1 MKPRILAVDDSED
14 LLALM
19 GKALGADYD
28 VVTAS
33 NGGAALMAAVAE
45 PQPTLILL
53 DIEMP
58 GMNGFDVCKALKGNA
73 STAAIPVIFLTG
85 KGEKKD
91 EMHGFEVGAVDYVA
105 KPINVA
111 VLRARVGTHVALA
124 SRHAALEG
132 MVRERTAKLE
142 HAHMELIRCLGRA
155 MESHES
161 AAVGNRFQRI
171 GQYAKLVALALGAK
185 APAAELLEKAAP
197 LHDIGKLAVPAEI
210 LRKPGS
216 LSAPDWER
224 VRRHPEYGAA
234 IIGQHEDPM
243 LQLARTVALT
253 HHENWDGA
261 GYPKGLKGEA
271 IPWMGR
277 VVAVVDAFEAMTT
290 TQFHRDPMT
299 IEQAT
304 REIVNGAGKRFDPKI
319 VEAFLKALPDMRKV
333 HASVSDQLQDI
344 IDLDFSA
351 TAAKTAAAVGAV
363 SPRAPGPA
371 LDPAAAK
378 AAAEKAAAERA
389 ASAKVA
395 MAEAAAARVAAD
407 KAAAAAKVAAE
418 RAAAAAKVAAERAA
432 AAAKPAPPKKA

>member
-1 MKPRILAVDDSED
+1 MKPRILAVDDSQD

-19 GKALGADYD
+19 GKALGAEYE
-28 VVTAS
+28 VITAD
-33 NGGAALMAAVAE
+33 NGGAALMAAVAD

-53 DIEMP
+53 DVEMP
-58 GMNGFDVCKALKGNA
+58 GMNGFEVCKALKGNA

-91 EMHGFEVGAVDYVA
+91 EMHGFELGAVDYVT

-111 VLRARVGTHVALA
+111 VLKARVATHVALA
-124 SRHAALEG
+124 SRRAALEG
-132 MVRERTAKLE
+132 MVRERTEKLE
-142 HAHMELIRCLGRA
+142 QAHMELIRCLGRA

-161 AAVGNRFQRI
+161 AAVGNRFERI

-185 APAAELLEKAAP
+185 PAAAELLEKAAP
-197 LHDIGKLAVPAEI
+197 MHDIGKLAVPAEI
-210 LRKPGS
+210 LRKPGK

-234 IIGQHEDPM
+234 IIGQHDDPM

-253 HHENWDGA
+253 HHENWDGT

-304 REIVNGAGKRFDPKI
+304 REIVNGAGKRFDPKA
-319 VEAFLKALPDMRKV
+319 VEAYLKALPEMRKV
-333 HASVSDQLQDI
+333 HAAISDQLRDI

-363 SPRAPGPA
+363 PPRPAAPASDPA
-371 LDPAAAK
+371 AAKAAAENAAAAKAAIAEAAAAK
-378 AAAEKAAAERA
+378 AAAEKAAA
-389 ASAKVA
+389 V
-395 MAEAAAARVAAD
+395 AEAAAKAAAA
-407 KAAAAAKVAAE
+407 KAAAAQAAAAKVAS
-418 RAAAAAKVAAERAA
+418 
-432 AAAKPAPPKKA
+432 PKKS

>member
-14 LLALM
+14 LLVLM
-19 GKALGADYD
+19 GKALGTEYD
-28 VVTAS
+28 VVTADY
-33 NGGAALMAAVAE
+33 GGAALMAAVAE

-53 DIEMP
+53 DVEMP
-58 GMNGFDVCKALKGNA
+58 GMSGFDVCKALKANA

-124 SRHAALEG
+124 SRRAALEG
-132 MVRERTAKLE
+132 MVRERTEKLE
-142 HAHMELIRCLGRA
+142 RAHMELIGCLGRA

-161 AAVGNRFQRI
+161 AAVGNRFERI
-171 GQYAKLVALALGAK
+171 GRYARLVALALGAK
-185 APAAELLEKAAP
+185 PAAAELLEKAAP

-216 LSAPDWER
+216 LSVPDWER

-234 IIGQHEDPM
+234 IIGQHDDPM

-253 HHENWDGA
+253 HHENWDGG

-299 IEQAT
+299 VEQAVK
-304 REIVNGAGKRFDPKI
+304 EIVNGAGKRFDPKV
-319 VEAFLKALPDMRKV
+319 VEAFLKALPEMRKV
-333 HASVSDQLQDI
+333 HAAIKDELHDI

-351 TAAKTAAAVGAV
+351 TAARTAAAKA
-363 SPRAPGPA
+363 AIA
-371 LDPAAAK
+371 EAAAK
-378 AAAEKAAAERA
+378 AAA
-389 ASAKVA
+389 AKV
-395 MAEAAAARVAAD
+395 
-407 KAAAAAKVAAE
+407 
-418 RAAAAAKVAAERAA
+418 
-432 AAAKPAPPKKA
+432 APPKKS

>member
-1 MKPRILAVDDSED
+1 MKPRILAVDDSQD

-28 VVTAS
+28 VITAD
-33 NGGAALMAAVAE
+33 NGGAAMMAAVAD

-53 DIEMP
+53 DVEMP
-58 GMNGFDVCKALKGNA
+58 GMNGFEVCKALKGNA
-73 STAAIPVIFLTG
+73 STASIPVIFLTG

-91 EMHGFEVGAVDYVA
+91 EMHGFELGAVDYVT

-111 VLRARVGTHVALA
+111 VLKARVGTHVALA
-124 SRHAALEG
+124 SRRAALEG
-132 MVRERTAKLE
+132 MVRERTEKLE
-142 HAHMELIRCLGRA
+142 ESHMELIRCLGRA

-161 AAVGNRFQRI
+161 AAVGNRFERI
-171 GQYAKLVALALGAK
+171 GRYAKLVALALGAK
-185 APAAELLEKAAP
+185 PAAAELLEKAAP
-197 LHDIGKLAVPAEI
+197 MHDIGKLAVPAEI
-210 LRKPGS
+210 LRKPGK
-216 LSAPDWER
+216 LSVPDWER

-253 HHENWDGA
+253 HHENWDGS

-299 IEQAT
+299 VEQAT
-304 REIVNGAGKRFDPKI
+304 KEIVGGAGKRFDPKA
-319 VEAFLKALPDMRKV
+319 VEAFLKALPEMRKV
-333 HASVSDQLQDI
+333 HDAISDQLRDI

-351 TAAKTAAAVGAV
+351 TAAKTAAATGAI
-363 SPRAPGPA
+363 PPKAAAPAADAAAAAAAKLAAENAAAARAA
-371 LDPAAAK
+371 IAEAAAAK
-378 AAAEKAAAERA
+378 AAAEKAAA
-389 ASAKVA
+389 V
-395 MAEAAAARVAAD
+395 AEAAAKAAAA
-407 KAAAAAKVAAE
+407 KAAAAQAAAAKVA
-418 RAAAAAKVAAERAA
+418 
-432 AAAKPAPPKKA
+432 PPKKS